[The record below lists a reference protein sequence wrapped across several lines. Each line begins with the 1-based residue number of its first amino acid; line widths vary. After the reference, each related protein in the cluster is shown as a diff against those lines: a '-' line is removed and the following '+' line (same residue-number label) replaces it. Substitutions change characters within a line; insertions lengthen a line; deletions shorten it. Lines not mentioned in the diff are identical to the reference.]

1 MVALIQSL
9 EAAVKLAAFPA
20 GLMLL
25 ASVIMFRVTVRR
37 WRCASRGGRT
47 GYQHQMGRTVATQVP
62 VSAFQRPST
71 TLALP

>member
-47 GYQHQMGRTVATQVP
+47 GYQHHSQPHGENGGHTGPGLGVP
-62 VSAFQRPST
+62 AP
-71 TLALP
+71 